1 MKKLLLTSA
10 FSALLI
16 GCMTPEQASRSTR
29 AQYGDFEPDISV
41 KIGDASNVVVSVSV
55 KTTIGDGALASADS
69 SGSKES
75 QTLTPTFDISPKTD
89 VRYNDAMAA
98 ASSTSKSV
106 LDALSDLSKNA
117 VLSMMADKS
126 TGSIQVQKKDG
137 SSAIVICDNGQCEL
151 CNPTSNNTTNNTTSN
166 Q

>member
-1 MKKLLLTSA
+1 MKKLIILSA
-10 FSALLI
+10 FSAFII

-29 AQYGDFEPDISV
+29 AQYGDFEPDVSV
-41 KIGDASNVVVSVSV
+41 KIGDASNVVVSVTV

-98 ASSTSKSV
+98 ASSASKSV
-106 LDALSDLSKNA
+106 LDTLSDLSKNA

-126 TGSIQVQKKDG
+126 TGSIQVKKKDG
-137 SSAIVICDNGQCEL
+137 STATVICDNGQCEL
-151 CNPTSNNTTNNTTSN
+151 CNPSSNNTSSN
-166 Q
+166 K